1 MYNSRLFKRKQIV
14 VSSRDNVKNPYTD
27 CLPNVKIIPEK
38 NMKNILNI
46 HQRKHNSLKVI
57 KTHKKNLLMNMLEP
71 QNLNFFKYNK
81 NYKRITQA
89 LNRDLLCT
97 YTGRL
102 CNELKNIY

>member
-1 MYNSRLFKRKQIV
+1 
-14 VSSRDNVKNPYTD
+14 
-27 CLPNVKIIPEK
+27 
-38 NMKNILNI
+38 MKNILNI

-81 NYKRITQA
+81 NYKRIAQA

-97 YTGRL
+97 YTGTL
-102 CNELKNIY
+102 CYEAKKYLLECC